1 MNDRPIGAVSSCQEF
16 FEELDRLPPELP
28 KDYRAVGWRS
38 LLSQGVREHILKC
51 AECEAAFDDFVATRQ
66 AFHGMLED
74 TAQPGPWFVSRVMA
88 KIRAQEREL
97 EEQANGVWI
106 NVMKLAP
113 KLSAVAAVL
122 LLVGGTWAMQLR
134 RVEQSRQQSRA
145 AEGLFESAPN
155 APLNDDIVASGYEER
170 QP

>member
-1 MNDRPIGAVSSCQEF
+1 MSDRPIGAVSCQEF

-28 KDYRAVGWRS
+28 EDYLAVGWRS
-38 LLSQGVREHILKC
+38 LLSQGVRQHLLNC
-51 AECEAAFDDFVATRQ
+51 AECEAAFDDFAETRQ
-66 AFHGMLED
+66 ALHGMRVSPAE
-74 TAQPGPWFVSRVMA
+74 PGPWFVSRVMA
-88 KIRAQEREL
+88 RIRAQEREL

-122 LLVGGTWAMQLR
+122 LLLGGTWAMQLR
-134 RVEQSRQQSRA
+134 RAEQTRQQSHP
-145 AEGLFESAPN
+145 AEGLFETSPN

-170 QP
+170 LP